1 MSLARYFVFASGA
14 DWLVT
19 LDGRALGRHA
29 SRPAALG
36 SAIVMA
42 DLMGSMRHDAD
53 VMVEDE
59 GRLAVA
65 WTAGTDPRPADA
77 PVESAA

>member
-1 MSLARYFVFASGA
+1 MSLARYFVFSSGPE
-14 DWLVT
+14 WIVT
-19 LDGRALGRHA
+19 LDGAPIGHHA

-53 VMVEDE
+53 VMIQSE
-59 GRLAVA
+59 GGLELA
-65 WTAGTDPRPADA
+65 WTYGVDPIPAN
-77 PVESAA
+77 PVETVQ